1 MYSFFVKNQIK
12 NGTYLLVDLE
22 MTGLNPF
29 RNGVI
34 EVGALVMDNRFDIIG
49 EFFMDL
55 CPPADIVI
63 EPDALEYNGFTL
75 DRIAAGRSYEEFCEA
90 FQVFIDSY
98 FSLDQNPIIV
108 GQYVTADISFLQ
120 SIFYLAGYPQLFMR
134 LGNDI
139 LDTKSIANEH
149 NAIARYS
156 GKPVTFESTS
166 LSKPWWLTDRLKIRW
181 YEAHT
186 ARWDVMATR
195 EVLMKFLRLD
205 TLS

>member
-1 MYSFFVKNQIK
+1 MKNQIK
-12 NGTYLLVDLE
+12 NGTYLLIDLE

-29 RNGVI
+29 RHGVI
-34 EVGALVMDNRFDIIG
+34 EVGAIAMNDHFDIVG

-55 CPPADIVI
+55 CPPVDIVI

-75 DRIAAGRSYEEFCEA
+75 DRIAAWRSYGEFCEA
-90 FQVFIDSY
+90 FQVFVDTY
-98 FSLDQNPIIV
+98 FVSDQKPILV

-120 SIFYLAGYPQLFMR
+120 SVFYLAGYPQLFMR

-149 NAIARYS
+149 NAIARYNK
-156 GKPVTFESTS
+156 KPLVFESTS
-166 LSKPWWLTDRLKIRW
+166 LSKPWWLKDRLKIRW
-181 YEAHT
+181 HEAHT

-195 EVLMKFLRLD
+195 EVLIKFLRLD
-205 TLS
+205 TTS